1 MRKWIAIVVAFIL
14 ILLLIYWIVPAQLEV
29 HQNTIVAVKTTA
41 FTRQIFDEQKWQWWP
56 GTKANSKPTS
66 AMFEYHGNSYTVL
79 QKKLT
84 SLVIEVSNEKDS
96 ILTELFF
103 IPIQSDSIQLNWVG
117 IQKTRLNPLN
127 RVKKRSWIRGI
138 DADMNF
144 ILEKIKSFY
153 SDEDNVYG
161 FHIEKT
167 IVAYSNYMFTSL
179 RTKTYPSTELIY
191 ESVEK
196 LKHYIQMN
204 NAQPTGFPMLNIYR
218 NNDSSYITKLALP
231 VNKQLKNSGD
241 IQYRWMLKGGNILVT
256 EVRGGPYKIE
266 RAFSEIQNYVQD
278 HQRIAPAI
286 PFQSLITD
294 RRAEPDT
301 NRWVTKIY
309 WPVM

>member
-1 MRKWIAIVVAFIL
+1 MRKWIAIVAAFIL
-14 ILLLIYWIVPAQLEV
+14 ILSLIFWMVPAQLEV
-29 HQNTIVAVKTTA
+29 HQSTIVAANTRA
-41 FTRQIFDEQKWQWWP
+41 FTRQIFDEEKWQWWP
-56 GTKANSKPTS
+56 GTKAKSKLASTR
-66 AMFEYHGNSYTVL
+66 FDYNGNGYTIL

-84 SLVIEVSNEKDS
+84 SLVIELSNEKDS

-103 IPIQSDSIQLNWVG
+103 IPIQNDSIQLNWVG
-117 IQKTRLNPLN
+117 IQRTRLNPLN
-127 RVKKRSWIRGI
+127 RVIKRSWIRGI
-138 DADMNF
+138 DADMNA
-144 ILEKIKSFY
+144 ILKKLRAFY
-153 SDEDNVYG
+153 SNEDNVYG
-161 FHIEKT
+161 FHIQKT
-167 IVAYSNYMFTSL
+167 VVADSNYMFTSNS
-179 RTKTYPSTELIY
+179 TKTYPSTELIY
-191 ESVEK
+191 GAVDK

-218 NNDSSYITKLALP
+218 NSDSTFITKLALP
-231 VNKQLKNSGD
+231 VDKQLRNSGD

-256 EVRGGPYKIE
+256 EVRGGPDKID

-301 NRWVTKIY
+301 NKWVTKIY

>member
-1 MRKWIAIVVAFIL
+1 MRKWIAIVAAFIL
-14 ILLLIYWIVPAQLEV
+14 ILSLIFWMVPAQLEV
-29 HQNTIVAVKTTA
+29 HQSTIVAVNTRA
-41 FTRQIFDEQKWQWWP
+41 FTRQIFDEEKWLWWP
-56 GTKANSKPTS
+56 ATKANSTLAS
-66 AMFEYHGNSYTVL
+66 TRFDYNGNSYTIL

-84 SLVIEVSNEKDS
+84 SLVIELSNEKDS

-103 IPIQSDSIQLNWVG
+103 IPIQNDSIQLNWVG
-117 IQKTRLNPLN
+117 IQRTSLNPLN
-127 RVKKRSWIRGI
+127 RVIKRSWIRGI
-138 DADMNF
+138 DADMNA
-144 ILEKIKSFY
+144 ILEKLRAFY
-153 SDEDNVYG
+153 SNEDNVYG
-161 FHIEKT
+161 FHIEKR
-167 IVAYSNYMFTSL
+167 IVADSNYMFTSIS
-179 RTKTYPSTELIY
+179 TKTYPSTELIY
-191 ESVEK
+191 GAVDK

-218 NNDSSYITKLALP
+218 NSDSTFITKLALP
-231 VNKQLKNSGD
+231 VDKQLRNSGD

-256 EVRGGPYKIE
+256 EVRGGPDKID

-301 NRWVTKIY
+301 NKWVTKIY